1 MIYRNLLLL
10 IASVSLL
17 AILISDIGLA
27 FQLLLVLFLMLLLKH
42 AWAGNQALEL
52 HCNAQGEWQLLS
64 RQQKWQ
70 AKLLADSVVMP
81 LFAVLQ
87 FKLEGSGHFPVV
99 IFRDSLH
106 PDDFR
111 RLRVRLKVEGI
122 RPLQRD
128 TLG

>member
-10 IASVSLL
+10 IASISLL
-17 AILISDIGLA
+17 AILISEIALV

-42 AWAGNQALEL
+42 AWAGNRALEL
-52 HCNAQGEWQLLS
+52 HCNAQGEWQVLS
-64 RQQKWQ
+64 KQQKWRAQ
-70 AKLLADSVVMP
+70 LLAGSVVTP
-81 LFAVLQ
+81 LFAALQ
-87 FKLEGSGHFPVV
+87 FKLEGAGHCPVV
-99 IFRDSLH
+99 IFRDSLAH
-106 PDDFR
+106 DDFR